1 VKSLPVHRSILAI
14 DIERST
20 SALRTNP
27 VKEELRDHI
36 YRFLCEALDYAGI
49 GIEHCDPFE
58 DRGDGMLALIHP
70 ADEIP
75 KTYLLGRLIP
85 ELTRILVDYNVSLAP
100 AEWSRRGMRL
110 RAVIHAGEI
119 HRDDNGYFGEALDV
133 ACRLLDAPRLKKC
146 LQESAAPLVLVVSEE
161 IYWGLV
167 KHEYDGIRMDTFRPE
182 VRVQV
187 AGRRRQGWVHL
198 PGETLPPSMMGPPEA
213 ADSSSDGHEVHVDGS
228 AA

>member
-1 VKSLPVHRSILAI
+1 VKSLPVHRSILVI
-14 DIERST
+14 DIEKST
-20 SALRTNP
+20 HALRTNP
-27 VKEELRDHI
+27 VKEELRDRI
-36 YRFLCEALDYAGI
+36 YSFLQAALDSAGI

-70 ADEIP
+70 VDDIP

-85 ELTRILVDYNVSLAP
+85 ELTRLLSEYNLGLRP
-100 AEWSRRGMRL
+100 ADLPRLGLRL

-133 ACRLLDAPRLKKC
+133 ACRLLDARRLKKS
-146 LQESAAPLVLVVSEE
+146 LQESPAPLVLVVSEE

-187 AGRRRQGWVHL
+187 AGRRRQGWVHF
-198 PGETLPPSMMGPPEA
+198 PGEADGPAGARRACTDSPA
-213 ADSSSDGHEVHVDGS
+213 A
-228 AA
+228 